1 VTVVGSAP
9 SVRPSSWFGT
19 DGWQQTATLQLLD
32 LAVAV
37 HSDDPSLLALVDA
50 LYAPTRVDRPP
61 DHALIVGRVRVG
73 AEAGWVAAADGGVLV
88 RTPAPGVAFRHLV
101 YEANQMAIDA
111 TAAPVRL
118 HAGAVSRA
126 GWAVAL
132 VGPMGAGKSTLAAGL
147 VVRGWEYLTDEVVAI
162 DDAGRVRPYAKP
174 CSLGEP
180 LPTLAVPPWSPPP
193 GAVPYLG
200 ASGLVPAPVLGRV
213 ADAPADLGAVV
224 LPSYRRDAPTSITE
238 VAPGDALVD
247 VGAHAFGLSHPG
259 ALGALR
265 DAIGAVPCF
274 RLVSG
279 DLAGACDAIEAA
291 TAGLA

>member
-50 LYAPTRVDRPP
+50 LFAPARVDRSA

-73 AEAGWVAAADGGVLV
+73 ADDGWVAAADGGVLV
-88 RTPAPGVAFRHLV
+88 RTTAPGVAFRHVV

-111 TAAPVRL
+111 TTAPVRL
-118 HAGAVSRA
+118 HAGAVDRGGRA
-126 GWAVAL
+126 IAL

-147 VVRGWEYLTDEVVAI
+147 VVRGAEYLTDEVVAI
-162 DDAGRVRPYAKP
+162 DDLGRVRPYAKP

-180 LPTLAVPPWSPPP
+180 PPTLAVPPWSPPA

-200 ASGLVPAPVLGRV
+200 GSGLVPASVLGRV
-213 ADAPADLGAVV
+213 ADAPVGLGAVV
-224 LPSYRRDAPTSITE
+224 LTSYRRDAPTSITE
-238 VAPGDALVD
+238 LAPADALVD
-247 VGAHAFGLSHPG
+247 VAAHAFGLSDPG
-259 ALGALR
+259 ALGALY
-265 DAIGAVPCF
+265 DAIRAVPCF

-279 DLAGACDAIEAA
+279 DLAGACDAIESA
-291 TAGLA
+291 TGGRA